1 MDGVQVAGTSLG
13 DVEILYLPG
22 VKPPVL
28 FFPGGHCRAGSDC
41 GWSLYTS
48 LGYGVLA
55 FSRPGYGRTDVGPL
69 TAAEFLP
76 AVAGSARRLGI
87 ERATAAVG
95 VSFGGLQAIATA
107 VSLPHLAPR
116 LVLHSCA
123 PSTHPYP
130 DSPLQARIAPVV
142 FGPALSGLTWKAV
155 ERSVATD
162 AGLRR
167 MAGTLSDLPTGA
179 WWDTFPAEDRQRA
192 RELFQGM
199 ASGSGFANDLRQA
212 RRARSSYRRR
222 TQARIG
228 CPTLVTASRHDGGVA
243 YAHAEDFRDT
253 IPGARLV
260 ELSAPS
266 HLFWLGPSRGEAAAA
281 VRDFLATS

>member
-1 MDGVQVAGTSLG
+1 MDEVQVVTTSLG
-13 DVEILYLPG
+13 AVEILYLPG

-76 AVAGSARRLGI
+76 AVAESARRLDI
-87 ERATAAVG
+87 EKATAAVG

-107 VSLPHLAPR
+107 VSLPHLPPR

-142 FGPALSGLTWKAV
+142 FGPALSGHTWKAV
-155 ERSVATD
+155 ARSVATD
-162 AGLRR
+162 PGLRR

-179 WWDTFPAEDRQRA
+179 WWDTFPAGDRQRA
-192 RELFQGM
+192 RELFQSM

-222 TQARIG
+222 TQARVG

-253 IPGARLV
+253 IPTARLV
-260 ELSAPS
+260 ELPAPS

-281 VRDFLATS
+281 VRDFLAPS